1 MHGYLTVSHEY
12 GLLQW
17 SELDFFFFFGGIF
30 KICLFHVLVM
40 FSFDSKFS
48 LQVRSLCLPRSP
60 PLLQCLGRPDLT
72 SQWEEKAGRRQEDI
86 HFSVGSVPPSARGC
100 PAQLPR
106 TPRPYPPRRR
116 RNSATSRCPPA
127 GRTRT
132 EGGSRRPTSPPSALL
147 TIPLAI
153 AYGLCPTKK
162 KKKKW

>member
-17 SELDFFFFFGGIF
+17 SELDFFFFLISGGIF

-72 SQWEEKAGRRQEDI
+72 SQWEEKAGRRREDI
-86 HFSVGSVPPSARGC
+86 QFLRGVC
-100 PAQLPR
+100 PAQCPRLPSPAAPNPAPLIR
-106 TPRPYPPRRR
+106 LGGGGTAPPPGTRPRAGPAPR
-116 RNSATSRCPPA
+116 ADPA
-127 GRTRT
+127 VPRLL
-132 EGGSRRPTSPPSALL
+132 PVPS
-147 TIPLAI
+147 
-153 AYGLCPTKK
+153 
-162 KKKKW
+162 